1 MIVLYSGTPGSG
13 KSLDTARTIHNW
25 CRRGAPII
33 CNFPLN
39 EDNIRVRRRK
49 DIHFIP
55 NGELDPDSLVAFS
68 RAYFSGRPC
77 KEDSI
82 LLVIDEAQ
90 LLFNARDWSARGRD
104 RWNWFFTMHRHFG
117 FFIILCAQFDRMLDR
132 QVRGLIEYEYIHRKV
147 NNMGWKGVFLSCLL
161 LSPTNLFVKVKI
173 WYPMKEKVGSEFFQ
187 CRKRYYSIYDTFA
200 LLDRADRRTE
210 GGVGATP
217 GDCPVCPDVT
227 TADDAPGLSP
237 VCPDTSN
244 CCVDGTSTASI

>member
-13 KSLDTARTIHNW
+13 KSLDTARTIYSW

-33 CNFPLN
+33 CNFALN
-39 EDNIRVRRRK
+39 EGNIRVKRRK
-49 DIHFIP
+49 DIHYVP
-55 NGELDPDSLVAFS
+55 NSELDPDSLVAFS
-68 RAYFSGRPC
+68 RAHFQGGRC
-77 KEDSI
+77 REDSI

-90 LLFNARDWSARGRD
+90 LLFNARDWSMKGRD

-147 NNMGWKGVFLSCLL
+147 NNMGLKGLFLSCLL
-161 LSPTNLFVKVKI
+161 LSPTNLFIKVKV

-200 LLDRADRRTE
+200 LLDKADRREE
-210 GGVGATP
+210 GEQGATP
-217 GDCPVCPDVT
+217 TDCPSCPGPTDDT
-227 TADDAPGLSP
+227 QCTDAPVP
-237 VCPDTSN
+237 VC
-244 CCVDGTSTASI
+244 DGSTC